1 MNKKLLLLTVM
12 LLSVAN
18 VFAQDIIRLKHGGD
32 IKAIVQEIGKKDVR
46 YKKFDHNP
54 DTDYWIKKSE
64 IFGIRYAT
72 DSIVCFAEGIEA
84 VINGTWRGMLYSK
97 SKEGCPEYYI
107 SIKYDWTQHKFS
119 IKYDSTLLHN
129 SNYCPLTLDCDE
141 GELFLVDYDKKK
153 VVFYENL
160 PNGCIHDGRIVI
172 RKFADTAFK
181 VTKSGPNFSKAWFT
195 GLLISKRNSAHFQGA
210 NTK

>member
-1 MNKKLLLLTVM
+1 MNKKLLLLLTVM

-46 YKKFDHNP
+46 YKKFDRDP
-54 DTDYWIKKSE
+54 DTDHWLKKSE

-72 DSIVCFAEGIEA
+72 DSIVCFAEGIQLI
-84 VINGTWRGMLYSK
+84 INGRGLGWIYSK
-97 SKEGCPEYYI
+97 NKGRCPKYNL

-119 IKYDSTLLHN
+119 IKYDR
-129 SNYCPLTLDCDE
+129 SNYCPLTFDCDE

-153 VVFYENL
+153 VIFYENL
-160 PNGCIHDGRIVI
+160 PNGCIHDGRVVL

-181 VTKSGPNFSKAWFT
+181 ITKSGPDFSKAVWFV
-195 GLLISKRNSAHFQGA
+195 GPYYFQKMEKPIAKSGGK
-210 NTK
+210 N